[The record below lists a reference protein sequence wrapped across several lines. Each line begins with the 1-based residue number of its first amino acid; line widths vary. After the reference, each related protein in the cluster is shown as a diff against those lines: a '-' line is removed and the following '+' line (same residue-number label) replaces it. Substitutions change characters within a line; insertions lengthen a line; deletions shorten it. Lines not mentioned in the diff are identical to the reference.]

1 MMRKVSLLLVVILM
15 FSVCLPAFAEWK
27 PEKPITIMN
36 YVKAGGG
43 MDISTR
49 KFAELAA
56 KYTDATIIVDNKNG
70 TGGMIAAEYILE
82 QPADGYTVFAST
94 IAYVDNILS
103 YEEDTE
109 KYIWGFEWI
118 DNIMADPYCIM
129 VADTNE
135 MSLKDI
141 IADANEKGD
150 KQIWCGPAGA
160 KNITAIQ
167 FWKAFNMNA
176 TWVTY
181 DSGPDALLAVISG
194 QGVASVGNPG
204 DVEGRALKHMVI
216 ATEEKLQKYP
226 DVPNFADLGYPEL
239 DKLSMWRGFAVKKG
253 TPPEMI
259 AWWQDLC
266 QKITEDP
273 EWIEFF
279 NEKSIVVHNIT
290 TEAFTQQV
298 KEDIESHLQ
307 VMKEADIVDENYDG

>member
-1 MMRKVSLLLVVILM
+1 MMKKLSLFLVVLLLMGVATSAV
-15 FSVCLPAFAEWK
+15 AEWK

-43 MDISTR
+43 MDIATR

-56 KYTDATIIVDNKNG
+56 KYTDATIVVDNKNG
-70 TGGMIAAEYILE
+70 SGGMIAAEYILE

-103 YEEDTE
+103 YEEDTQ

-129 VADTNE
+129 VADNSTQ
-135 MSLKDI
+135 SLEDI
-141 IADANEKGD
+141 IADAKGG

-167 FWKAFNMNA
+167 FWQTFDMDA
-176 TWVTY
+176 TWVVY
-181 DSGPDALLAVISG
+181 DSGPDALLAVIGG

-204 DVEGRALKHMVI
+204 DVEGRALKHLVI
-216 ATEEKLQKYP
+216 ATQEKLAKYP

-259 AWWQDLC
+259 AWWQNLC

-290 TEAFTQQV
+290 TEEFTKQV
-298 KEDIESHLQ
+298 EEDIASHLQ
-307 VMKEADIVDENYDG
+307 IMKEADIIDDDYDG

>member
-1 MMRKVSLLLVVILM
+1 MKKLSLILAVLM
-15 FSVCLPAFAEWK
+15 ILGMASSAFAEWK

-56 KYTDATIIVDNKNG
+56 KYTDATIEVDNKNG
-70 TGGMIAAEYILE
+70 SGGMIAAEYILE

-103 YEEDTE
+103 YEEDTQ

-118 DNIMADPYCIM
+118 DNIMADPYCVM
-129 VADTNE
+129 VADTNNQTLDE
-135 MSLKDI
+135 I
-141 IADANEKGD
+141 IADAKVN

-160 KNITAIQ
+160 KNIAAIQ
-167 FWKAFNMNA
+167 FWKAFGMDA
-176 TWVTY
+176 SWVVY

-204 DVEGRALKHMVI
+204 DVEGRALKHLVI
-216 ATEEKLQKYP
+216 ATEEKLAKYP
-226 DVPNFADLGYPEL
+226 DVPNFTDLGYPAL

-273 EWIEFF
+273 EWIDFF
-279 NEKSIVVHNIT
+279 NQKSIVVHNIT
-290 TEAFTQQV
+290 TEDFTKMV
-298 KEDIESHLQ
+298 EGDIAGHLEI
-307 VMKEADIVDENYDG
+307 MKEAEMVDENYGG